1 MGYRTEREKRMDI
14 IFECS
19 AFDKFETYQKN
30 CDSIKK
36 EIADLNKAMNL
47 IYIERNKFIYE
58 WVNKHHPSWVKN
70 STIKYDIENNNEPDY
85 EGDIDAHIHENLGE
99 IWINIMEYDPI
110 GNKLAKQGFEV
121 EDTHWCTHRVKI
133 ENFK

>member
-1 MGYRTEREKRMDI
+1 MEKHI
-14 IFECS
+14 ECS
-19 AFDKFETYQKN
+19 AFDRFEAYQKN
-30 CDSIKK
+30 CDAIKK
-36 EIADLNKAMNL
+36 EIADLDKSMNL

-58 WVNKHHPSWVKN
+58 WVKNHHHSWVKY

-99 IWINIMEYDPI
+99 IWIGINEYDPKAS
-110 GNKLAKQGFEV
+110 KLVSQGYEV
-121 EDTHWCTHRVKI
+121 EDSYWHTHRVKI